1 MSRLSGS
8 KILSHSGLCVQC
20 SGSSSQVYQHHDS
33 NEDLRPLELVELIQ
47 SMASKVIGLI
57 KLPFQHYL
65 VVGGLST
72 IES

>member
-1 MSRLSGS
+1 
-8 KILSHSGLCVQC
+8 
-20 SGSSSQVYQHHDS
+20 VYQHHDS